1 MDYRNLKDKNHPL
14 HSAFS
19 PMMEAKDKKEDYMI
33 KYPDLEEILSYVET
47 LEKTNKKLN
56 KYKIKELRRKVVEE
70 NKIYRVS
77 VVDNEN
83 HLINDDMLLN
93 YNAVMNMLVYR
104 FDNEKIKELEKD
116 LLLNGYII
124 VNTGTDKISIQES
137 VYVGE

>member
-14 HSAFS
+14 HNIFS
-19 PMMEAKDKKEDYMI
+19 SMAEVKDKEEDYMV

-47 LEKTNKKLN
+47 LEKANKKLN

-93 YNAVMNMLVYR
+93 YNAVMNMLVYK
-104 FDNEKIKELEKD
+104 FDNDKIKELEKD